1 MLDSW
6 GRIEP
11 FGNHLRWVGWRE
23 KLSHSLEVAA
33 PSNAGHLLKD
43 RNDQPMRPC
52 AGQRRHLRE
61 QAFPLPRGVAS
72 GSQNGKLQF
81 GATGTRRTGS
91 ATQCDLMTAPAI
103 AREGLVVDL
112 LGRTWSAWRAA
123 GVVSRSGRPQD
134 SAPDSDKVIA
144 LGWDGREAH
153 RRSGIA
159 GGDIGRSGLPAGTAE
174 AWDLWMATPLAFWLV
189 GTENLR

>member
-1 MLDSW
+1 
-6 GRIEP
+6 
-11 FGNHLRWVGWRE
+11 
-23 KLSHSLEVAA
+23 
-33 PSNAGHLLKD
+33 
-43 RNDQPMRPC
+43 MRPC

-123 GVVSRSGRPQD
+123 GVVSRSGRPRD
-134 SAPDSDKVIA
+134 SAPGSDKVIA
-144 LGWDGREAH
+144 LGWVGMGGRLIVGQESLGAILAVQAF
-153 RRSGIA
+153 RPAQLRLGTCGWQPRLRFGWWGLRIYA
-159 GGDIGRSGLPAGTAE
+159 EGLPQRVC
-174 AWDLWMATPLAFWLV
+174 LFRP
-189 GTENLR
+189 R